1 MPPLIRISSAHLDT
15 NDQPSTAIA
24 AYVEATRAQSI
35 APLATM
41 TLR

>member
-1 MPPLIRISSAHLDT
+1 MPLIRISSAHLDT
-15 NDQPSTAIA
+15 NDHPSTAIA